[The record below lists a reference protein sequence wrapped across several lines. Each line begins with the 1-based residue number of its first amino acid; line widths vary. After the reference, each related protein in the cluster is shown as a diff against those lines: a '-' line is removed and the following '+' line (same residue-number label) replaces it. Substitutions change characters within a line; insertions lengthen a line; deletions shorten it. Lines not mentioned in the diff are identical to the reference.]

1 MGEAGCR
8 WPGGHK
14 CKVGPG
20 RKKGVRTAK
29 GMEAASKAGNRGG
42 YSRIVG
48 RVEGG
53 QWEGPPC
60 WAASQW
66 LCSSAGRDDL
76 REKAK
81 KEGRQVGH
89 Y

>member
-1 MGEAGCR
+1 MA
-8 WPGGHK
+8 
-14 CKVGPG
+14 GPG
-20 RKKGVRTAK
+20 REEGRGTVRGT
-29 GMEAASKAGNRGG
+29 EAASEAGNREG

-60 WAASQW
+60 WAASRW

-76 REKAK
+76 GKRKR
-81 KEGRQVGH
+81 GSRQVRRCYTSSGTETLRVK
-89 Y
+89 

>member
-1 MGEAGCR
+1 MAD
-8 WPGGHK
+8 
-14 CKVGPG
+14 PG
-20 RKKGVRTAK
+20 REEGGGTAR
-29 GMEAASKAGNRGG
+29 GTEAASEAGNKGG

-60 WAASQW
+60 SAAFLW

-76 REKAK
+76 RDGDRE
-81 KEGRQVGH
+81 EFDR
-89 Y
+89 